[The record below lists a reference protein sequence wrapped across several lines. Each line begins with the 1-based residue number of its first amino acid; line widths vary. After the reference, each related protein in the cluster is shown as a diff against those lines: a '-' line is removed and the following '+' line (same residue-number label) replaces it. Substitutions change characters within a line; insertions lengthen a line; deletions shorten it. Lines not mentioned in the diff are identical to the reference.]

1 MYPAGSFLV
10 ANSEQEEGER
20 VEFYPI
26 KNEREPG
33 TVAIWGI
40 SGHNVFPKFLE
51 SQQGTGTLV
60 SFILHWAAPFSP
72 PRELT
77 ETQKFYLSMS
87 ELAIHVPGLTSLMPP
102 GIKAWVR
109 RTRGWQGPRS
119 N

>member
-26 KNEREPG
+26 QNQRELG

-40 SGHNVFPKFLE
+40 SGYNVFPEFLE

-72 PRELT
+72 LHELT
-77 ETQKFYLSMS
+77 ETQKFCL
-87 ELAIHVPGLTSLMPP
+87 PTSFP
-102 GIKAWVR
+102 
-109 RTRGWQGPRS
+109 
-119 N
+119 